1 MLNRDRDIAILTLCK
16 SLLLICA
23 HCLLLRDGFD
33 DDGDG
38 DEVENGYSII

>member
-23 HCLLLRDGFD
+23 HLLLRDGFD